1 MISETLLIV
10 SLVSIWMSLLM
21 STLTLT
27 RATHFWLKHS
37 TKLVTTPQGYDRGAG
52 PQ

>member
-27 RATHFWLKHS
+27 GATHF
-37 TKLVTTPQGYDRGAG
+37 
-52 PQ
+52 